1 MNLRPLLLVGLLA
14 AAACMRAPAPPV
26 EPASSPAPVAV
37 GDPSGV
43 NDIAVT
49 LQLTA
54 RTDPATRADPYPCAR
69 AAYYALQNH
78 WALPRCYYMA
88 LGW

>member
-1 MNLRPLLLVGLLA
+1 V
-14 AAACMRAPAPPV
+14 PV
-26 EPASSPAPVAV
+26 APVAE

-49 LQLTA
+49 LQLNA